1 MTKVRTDQVRYA
13 LESYQNLQCMVN
25 HLTARELH
33 AALRLES
40 QSNRRKVVLERLI
53 RRLVHLREQSFR
65 DKLQRKYFN
74 VTHRKP
80 YPSDPH

>member
-1 MTKVRTDQVRYA
+1 MAEVRTDQVRYA

-25 HLTARELH
+25 RLTARELH

-65 DKLQRKYFN
+65 SKLQRKYFN
-74 VTHRKP
+74 VQERKQSSP
-80 YPSDPH
+80 DPH